1 MIPDPGNVTLLTDDD
16 QLRNLSD
23 RSSIFVSR
31 SPRRIGHSI
40 GSFPFLCSMMSL
52 SEL

>member
-23 RSSIFVSR
+23 RSSIF
-31 SPRRIGHSI
+31 
-40 GSFPFLCSMMSL
+40 L
-52 SEL
+52 SQDLQDG